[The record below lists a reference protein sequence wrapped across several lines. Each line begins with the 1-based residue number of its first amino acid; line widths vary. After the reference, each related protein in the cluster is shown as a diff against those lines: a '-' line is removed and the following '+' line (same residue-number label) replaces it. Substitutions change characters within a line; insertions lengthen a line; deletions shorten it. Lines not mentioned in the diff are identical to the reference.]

1 MFSNIYRHTFI
12 ILLAVYSFLNTLSV
26 EVFKYY
32 PVKIS
37 KSVLLI
43 IFILVIFGIWEGNFY
58 LEKKYPPAVSDKKQ
72 VRNFLF
78 KNILGSLI
86 FTFIVT
92 VSVGLIALYLGA
104 LSSYDS
110 KLLSIKLFLMF
121 SFRINLFLNVINIIF
136 LYISQLKKTQ
146 SEAEKFKKISAQAQL
161 QVVKN
166 QINPHFLFNNLN
178 VLSALIAKN
187 SDASIEF
194 VNQFAKVYRYVLQ
207 SQEKELVELGDELDF
222 IDAYKYLMKKRF
234 EEGFDIIINIDATLR
249 NNQIIPVALQ
259 MLIENAL
266 KHNITSKKFPLI
278 IEITNEGF
286 EKLVIKNNLQKKPV
300 SYSDSTQIG
309 LSNIAKRY
317 AFFGEAK
324 IEIESTSN
332 HFTVKLPLFKISKNG
347 IITKNIE
354 PEETHSPL

>member
-37 KSVLLI
+37 KTLLLI
-43 IFILVIFGIWEGNFY
+43 VFILVIFGIWEGNYF
-58 LEKKYPPAVSDKKQ
+58 LEKKYPPNVSDKKHI
-72 VRNFLF
+72 RLFLLKNF
-78 KNILGSLI
+78 LGSLI
-86 FTFIVT
+86 ITFLITTIV
-92 VSVGLIALYLGA
+92 GFIALYFSPNTSIA
-104 LSSYDS
+104 S
-110 KLLSIKLFLMF
+110 KFLAIKLFLMF
-121 SFRINLFLNVINIIF
+121 SFRINLFLNVLNIIF
-136 LYISQLKKTQ
+136 QYISQLKKTK

-161 QVVKN
+161 QMVKN

-207 SQEKELVELGDELDF
+207 SQDKELVELNDELDF
-222 IDAYKYLMKKRF
+222 IDSYKYLMKKRF
-234 EEGFDIIINIDATLR
+234 ESGFDIIITIDPTIR
-249 NNQIIPVALQ
+249 RSQIIPVALQ

-266 KHNITSKKFPLI
+266 KHNITSKKSPLI
-278 IEITNEGF
+278 IEIFNEGLN
-286 EKLVIKNNLQKKPV
+286 KLVVRNNLQVKQV
-300 SYSDSTQIG
+300 SFSDSTQIG

-317 AFFGEAK
+317 AFFGESK
-324 IEIESTSN
+324 IEINSSEN
-332 HFTVKLPLFKISKNG
+332 HFTVKLPLFQINKNG
-347 IITKNIE
+347 ELIE
-354 PEETHSPL
+354 NNTVERIYFSL